1 MVLVLLLWSCG
12 DDGSETATTDDTAT
26 STTTTTAAV
35 AATPEAPVRL
45 STELLAAT
53 LPWPQYGTTAASAGD
68 SIIIGGGL
76 NEEKSSTPVVWRFD
90 PATGE
95 TRNIAR
101 LPSETRDAAV
111 GAIGDTVVV
120 AGGAKGQTTFD
131 RVVTVDLE
139 GVLGEEGKLP
149 APRADGWA
157 VTAPDGATVYV
168 LGGYD
173 GAQPT
178 NDVLATTD
186 GRTFDVVATLP
197 APLRNATA
205 AMLGRSIWVVGGDW
219 SDQEQTAVYRI
230 DLDATVGPDGA
241 TSAPAGNVVQVA
253 TLPTPLTRAAAFTLG
268 GSIFVAGGRSGGAP
282 TDRILRI
289 DPLSG
294 AVADAGTLPVPT
306 SDAMVGVV
314 GDTAYLLGGQSPDA
328 SKAIVAL
335 RPA

>member
-1 MVLVLLLWSCG
+1 VLLLLLWSCG
-12 DDGSETATTDDTAT
+12 DDGTETTTEDPTT
-26 STTTTTAAV
+26 STTTTSAPTV
-35 AATPEAPVRL
+35 TTPAAPVRL
-45 STELLAAT
+45 TSELLEPT
-53 LPWPQYGTTAASAGD
+53 LPWPQYGTTAASVGD
-68 SIIIGGGL
+68 TIVIGGGL
-76 NEEKSSTPVVWRFD
+76 DGEKSSTPVVWRFD

-111 GAIGDTVVV
+111 GAIGDTVVI

-139 GVLGEEGKLP
+139 GVFGEEGKLP

-173 GAQPT
+173 GSQPT
-178 NDVLATTD
+178 NEVLATTD
-186 GRTFDVVATLP
+186 GRTFSAVATMP
-197 APLRNATA
+197 VPLRNATA

-219 SDQEQTAVYRI
+219 SDQEQTGVYRI

-253 TLPTPLTRAAAFTLG
+253 TLPAPLTRAAAFTLG

-289 DPLSG
+289 DALSG
-294 AVADAGTLPVPT
+294 TVADAGTLPVPT

-314 GDTAYLLGGQSPDA
+314 GETAYLLGGQSPDA

-335 RPA
+335 RAA